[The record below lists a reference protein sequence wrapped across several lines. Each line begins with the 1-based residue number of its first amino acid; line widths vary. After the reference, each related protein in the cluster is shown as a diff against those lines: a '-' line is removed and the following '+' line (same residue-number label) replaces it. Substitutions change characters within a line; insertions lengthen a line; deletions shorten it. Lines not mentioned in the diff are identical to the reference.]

1 MRYPLRLPAILL
13 ASAVALLSGCS
24 SGDDNADA
32 RVRLLNV
39 SSGYQALDFYVTE
52 QDADTDDLKN
62 ANVGVGVLADYS
74 PVPSGTY
81 DLKFRRAGITSTLM
95 TLSEVQLADDSN
107 ATYVAYGALGRFEVA
122 YIDEDQEEPDDD
134 GRAKLQAINASETG
148 SVDIY
153 LTEPEVP
160 LEDASPMFPA
170 GTGALTTTD
179 SGTYRLRVTGPN
191 DIDDLRL
198 DVPSITLD
206 DKSVATLILTET
218 TGGVLVDALLLP
230 QQGTLTNF
238 KNSKARVRGAV
249 GLLPGSTATL
259 SVGGVPVFNNQGV
272 GFISNYAEVEA
283 GTVSVILGVSG
294 TAIPIE
300 NQTLVAGG
308 DYTMLLWNDANG
320 VRATLIDDDNHLP
333 TADDDAK
340 IRLLNGYSTQSDPL
354 NLLIDYAPVVE
365 QTAVGAA
372 SIYAELDGR
381 TDRRLDVHNA
391 TTTARVNTQEAAD
404 LDAGSVY
411 TLFVIADASGQATS
425 VLRKDRSP

>member
-1 MRYPLRLPAILL
+1 MRYPLRLSAAVL

-52 QDADTDDLKN
+52 EDADTDDLKS
-62 ANVGVGVLADYS
+62 ASIGFGVLGEYAT
-74 PVPSGTY
+74 VASGTY
-81 DLKFRRAGITSTLM
+81 DLKFKRAGISSTLI
-95 TLSEVQLADDSN
+95 TLSEVQLADDSH
-107 ATYVAYGALGRFEVA
+107 ATYVAFGALGRFKQA
-122 YIDEDQEEPDDD
+122 YIDEDQETPDDD
-134 GRAKLQAINASETG
+134 GRAKLQALNASETG

-160 LEDASPMFPA
+160 LEDASPLFPA
-170 GTGALTTTD
+170 GTGALTTMD
-179 SGTYRLRVTGPN
+179 SGEYRLRVTGPN

-198 DVPSITLD
+198 DVPSITID
-206 DKSVATLILTET
+206 NKSVATLILTET
-218 TGGVLVDALLLP
+218 TGGVLVDAMLLP
-230 QQGTLTNF
+230 QEGSITNF
-238 KNSKARVRGAV
+238 QNTKARVRGAV

-259 SVGGVPVFNNQGV
+259 SVGGVQVFNNQGV

-283 GTVSVILGVSG
+283 GNVSAILGVSG
-294 TAIPIE
+294 TVIPLE

-308 DYTMLLWNDANG
+308 DYTMLLWNDASG
-320 VRATLIDDDNHLP
+320 VRATLISDDNHLP

-354 NLLIDYAPVVE
+354 NLLIDYAPVAEVV
-365 QTAVGAA
+365 AVGAA
-372 SIYAELDGR
+372 STYAELDGR
-381 TDRRLDVHNA
+381 TDRRLDVQNA
-391 TTTARVNTQEAAD
+391 TTTARVNTQADAD

-411 TLFVIADASGQATS
+411 TLFVIADASGEATS
-425 VLRKDRSP
+425 VLRKDRAP